1 MKITAFSGLVH
12 IICSLLIGLLL
23 FLLLDPIVCILVKK
37 QGVKRSAVPGI
48 VFALLLA
55 ITVGAAIFIFP
66 ILKNDAIAFVKKL
79 PEAADAIDET
89 VRLVFDKMFGEGSQS
104 SVRVF
109 LEDSFISAKE
119 KSFRHIGR
127 IFENAALILKNIAV
141 VIIDIVTGVI
151 FAYYFIK
158 DKEKIGE
165 HLLGIFPYSRRND
178 VVKVVHDIGN
188 IISSFIKG
196 QFTVA
201 VIVGATEGFGLWLIG
216 VPVPW
221 LFGIIG
227 GISNLIPYIGP
238 VIGAVPAAFAALMVS
253 PWRALLTVLLF
264 VLVQQLDNNFISPK
278 IIEGKLG
285 VHPVVSIIVLFISGE
300 LWGLFG
306 ILLGIPLYAVLR
318 YIVRYFVERRI
329 KKCAKP

>member
-1 MKITAFSGLVH
+1 MKMTGFSGLVH

-23 FLLLDPIVCILVKK
+23 FLLLDPIVCLLVKK

-55 ITVGAAIFIFP
+55 FTVGIAIFIFP
-66 ILKNDAIAFVKKL
+66 ILKNDAITFVKKL
-79 PEAADAIDET
+79 PDAADAIDET
-89 VRLVFDKMFGEGSQS
+89 VQLVFDKMFGAGARS

-141 VIIDIVTGVI
+141 VVIDIVTGVI

-201 VIVGATEGFGLWLIG
+201 VIVGVTEAFGLWLIG

-238 VIGAVPAAFAALMVS
+238 FIGAVPAAFAALMVS

-285 VHPVVSIIVLFISGE
+285 VHPVASIIVLFISGE

-318 YIVRYFVERRI
+318 YILRYFVERRI

>member
-12 IICSLLIGLLL
+12 IIYSLLIGLLL
-23 FLLLDPIVCILVKK
+23 FLLLDPLVCIFVKK
-37 QGVKRSAVPGI
+37 QGIKRSAVPGI

-55 ITVGAAIFIFP
+55 VTIGSVAIAFP
-66 ILKNDAIAFVKKL
+66 VLKNDAVSFVNVL
-79 PEAADAIDET
+79 PDAASAIDET
-89 VRLVFDKMFGEGSQS
+89 VNFVFDKIFGTGSES
-104 SVRVF
+104 DVRKF
-109 LEDSFISAKE
+109 LEESFFSAKE
-119 KSFRHIGR
+119 KSFGHIGR
-127 IFENAALILKNIAV
+127 IFQNAALILKNIAV

-158 DKEKIGE
+158 DKEKIGD
-165 HLLGIFPYSRRND
+165 HLLGLFPYSRRND

-201 VIVGATEGFGLWLIG
+201 VIVGVTEAFGLWIIG

-221 LFGIIG
+221 LFGVIG
-227 GISNLIPYIGP
+227 GVSNLIPYIGP
-238 VIGAVPAAFAALMVS
+238 FIGAVPAAFAALTVS
-253 PWRALLTVLLF
+253 PWRAILTILLF

-285 VHPVVSIIVLFISGE
+285 VHPVVSIIVLFIGGE

-306 ILLGIPLYAVLR
+306 ILLGIPLYAIIR
-318 YIVRYFVERRI
+318 YIVRFFLERRI